1 MDGFDA
7 LGMQTINPPRSARLF
22 DDQARVFKESQVPRY
37 RRSTDWQRVGN
48 LANGYINAFNFET
61 GAFRGTLKNRQGQP
75 IQNAGLWALTFG
87 NGSQGFNPHTLYF
100 DAGIDNFQHGLFGAI
115 TPGS

>member
-1 MDGFDA
+1 MDVFNTNGYLIRRLISRGPLDAPWGLVLAPAGFGRFSEA
-7 LGMQTINPPRSARLF
+7 LL
-22 DDQARVFKESQVPRY
+22 
-37 RRSTDWQRVGN
+37 VGN
-48 LANGYINAFNFET
+48 LGNGSINAFDFET
-61 GAFRGTLKNRQGQP
+61 GAFRGTLANRQGQP

-87 NGSQGFNPHTLYF
+87 NGSQGFNPETLYF